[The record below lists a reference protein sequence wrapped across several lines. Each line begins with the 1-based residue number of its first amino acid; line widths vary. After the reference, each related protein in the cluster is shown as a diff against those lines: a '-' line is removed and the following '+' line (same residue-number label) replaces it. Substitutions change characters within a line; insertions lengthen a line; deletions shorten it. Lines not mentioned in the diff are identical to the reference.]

1 MEEQHEGLQRA
12 LTLLR
17 IVFVHFYMLILLAL
31 NAASLPVFD
40 IGTVT
45 PYFLLMGIYFWGVNR
60 PGMIPSYLVFI
71 FGILLDIVTGQPIG
85 LNALS
90 FLLIYFILYGQRRFL
105 KGQAWPVLWFG
116 FGIAAILVSAIH
128 MLVFILTS
136 WVWPGVTSAVLAVL
150 ISFLA
155 YPLVIAPMIALNK
168 FMR

>member
-17 IVFVHFYMLILLAL
+17 ILFVHVYMLILLAL
-31 NAASLPVFD
+31 NAASLPVLD

-45 PYFLLMGIYFWGVNR
+45 PYFLLMGVYFWGVNR
-60 PGMIPSYLVFI
+60 PRMIPSYLVFL
-71 FGILLDIVTGQPIG
+71 FGLLLDTVTGQPIG

-90 FLLIYFILYGQRRFL
+90 FLLIYYTLHGQRRFL

-116 FGIAAILVSAIH
+116 FGIASILVSAIH
-128 MLVFILTS
+128 LLVFMVTN
-136 WVWPGVTSAVLAVL
+136 WAWPGIASGVLAVL

-155 YPLVIAPMIALNK
+155 YPLVIAPMVALNK